1 MMLEIKQ
8 TAAFKKW
15 RESLRDDCARALI
28 ASRLDRLAFGNFG
41 DVVFVGDG
49 VCELRIHYG
58 PGYRIYCSRQGQ
70 TLVVLLCGGNKS
82 SQVDDIKKA
91 RKMFAQ
97 WSNDHV

>member
-15 RESLRDDCARALI
+15 RESIKDDCVRALI
-28 ASRLDRLAFGNFG
+28 ASRLDRLAFSHFG
-41 DVVFVGDG
+41 DTVFVGDG

-58 PGYRIYCSRQGQ
+58 PGYRIYYSRHGQ

-91 RKMFAQ
+91 RKIAAQ
-97 WSNDHV
+97 WSDDHV